1 MDQTIGVSLN
11 GVTPQKVVPLLQAL
25 NRAEELTSAIAL
37 RLDPI
42 TNHALAAPNNV
53 PANTP
58 MTVTG
63 RINTLGDTLQ
73 YLLDNIEL

>member
-1 MDQTIGVSLN
+1 MEQTSGL
-11 GVTPQKVVPLLQAL
+11 TPAKVVPLLQAL
-25 NRAEELTSAIAL
+25 NRAEELTSAIAM

-42 TNHALAAPNNV
+42 TQHVPSKNDV
-53 PANTP
+53 PANAP
-58 MTVTG
+58 QTVTG